1 MSIFREDEL
10 PHRCALRNNKMKYS
24 KSDSLRAHSPTLYFA
39 RLPLIDLAES
49 NGTALLADR

>member
-1 MSIFREDEL
+1 MWRSMSIFREDGL
-10 PHRCALRNNKMKYS
+10 PHRCALRNDKMKYS

-49 NGTALLADR
+49 NGTA